1 MAPLGHIL
9 NFYEDFDLSL
19 GALQE
24 AFCEILEGR
33 LAQVEEK
40 IDGQNLTFTVRRGK
54 VETFYKGA
62 TWSRVLLGG
71 RKIEDYAVQYNDRPA
86 VAAAYIESHKALQ
99 AVVDSCPGV
108 AERLF
113 LNGRVIVNCEM
124 IVTNNLNTVPYE
136 NDVICFVSPHAMDP
150 DLAGAVSLE
159 AYELFV
165 NKAACLES
173 KFRMKKVPHLKIE
186 PVEESIR
193 SKIVD
198 SLESMM
204 ISHNLDAD
212 STVGDL
218 LTSLVACKIS
228 STNSLGNWKID
239 SNTKLKISRRIALDD
254 KSAFTT
260 AEAKKIGEGLWDRV
274 KFLESGPFRALAI
287 APFQKIFDAV
297 AFETF
302 KNTQFEIAPND
313 YVAGN
318 DIREWVANVTAALY
332 ELRIAGPSVNL
343 SHAIS
348 AISRIDIELFGKPVE
363 GIVFPWRGET
373 RKLTGSFTPINK
385 LRGMFVYGKSPL
397 KIMQTSEA

>member
-40 IDGQNLTFTVRRGK
+40 IDGQNLTFTVRHGK
-54 VETFYKGA
+54 VETFYKGV

-86 VAAAYIESHKALQ
+86 VAAAHIESHKALQ
-99 AVVDSCPGV
+99 AVVDSCPSV

-124 IVTNNLNTVPYE
+124 IVTNNPNTVPYE

-173 KFRMKKVPHLKIE
+173 RFRMKKVLVLK
-186 PVEESIR
+186 
-193 SKIVD
+193 
-198 SLESMM
+198 L
-204 ISHNLDAD
+204 NLLKRA
-212 STVGDL
+212 SGQKL
-218 LTSLVACKIS
+218 LATL
-228 STNSLGNWKID
+228 N
-239 SNTKLKISRRIALDD
+239 
-254 KSAFTT
+254 
-260 AEAKKIGEGLWDRV
+260 
-274 KFLESGPFRALAI
+274 
-287 APFQKIFDAV
+287 Q
-297 AFETF
+297 
-302 KNTQFEIAPND
+302 
-313 YVAGN
+313 
-318 DIREWVANVTAALY
+318 
-332 ELRIAGPSVNL
+332 
-343 SHAIS
+343 
-348 AISRIDIELFGKPVE
+348 
-363 GIVFPWRGET
+363 
-373 RKLTGSFTPINK
+373 
-385 LRGMFVYGKSPL
+385 
-397 KIMQTSEA
+397 